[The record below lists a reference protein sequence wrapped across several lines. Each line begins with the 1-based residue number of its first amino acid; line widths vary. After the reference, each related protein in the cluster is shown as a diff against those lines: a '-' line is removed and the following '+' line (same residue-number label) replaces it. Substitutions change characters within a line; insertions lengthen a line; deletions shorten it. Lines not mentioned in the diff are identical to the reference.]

1 MNMISCNPRRPGQ
14 TNPFPYSNFQT
25 RTMFLDATGDTIATV
40 FPLLR
45 RMAFINF
52 GTNAGLTG
60 ITLSSSLINQQPLDT
75 VGVFVM
81 LDRGPQVS
89 AEGAFELFVS
99 HLTLQNSTAGARQAS
114 SRSNAIAM
122 GESSAYLLNSGQR
135 LALYACS
142 DNVIGNEISAVA
154 TAYWVPAANT

>member
-1 MNMISCNPRRPGQ
+1 MNNFISCLPRKSANQ
-14 TNPFPYSNFQT
+14 NPFPFSNFQT
-25 RTMFLDATGDTIATV
+25 RTMFLDATGDQIVSV

-45 RMAFINF
+45 RMAVINF

-60 ITLSSSLINQQPLDT
+60 ITLSSSLINQQPGDT

-81 LDRGPQVS
+81 LDRGEVLS
-89 AEGAFELFVS
+89 AEGSFELFVS

-142 DNVIGNEISAVA
+142 DNVLGN
-154 TAYWVPAANT
+154 